1 MKPIILNWLW
11 ITRPIEAQDGHMA
24 TLTALDQVPVRV
36 APARRLPQLFAGLW
50 LYGASMAMQ
59 IRATLG
65 LNPWDVLHEG
75 LEKRTGLSFGLI
87 TAITGVLV
95 LLAWIP
101 LKQKPGI
108 GTIGNVV
115 LIAVSV
121 DVTLAILP
129 APVGLPPRIA
139 LMTLGIVLNAVAFAA
154 YVGSRLGTGPRDGMV
169 TGFCLRTGVS
179 LRLTRTAVELVVLG
193 TGWLL
198 GGTVGIGTILYALG
212 IGPLSQLFLPAFTWR
227 ERSRPACGSPRT

>member
-1 MKPIILNWLW
+1 
-11 ITRPIEAQDGHMA
+11 MA
-24 TLTALDQVPVRV
+24 TSTSLDQVSVRV
-36 APARRLPQLFAGLW
+36 APARRLPQLLAGLW

-95 LLAWIP
+95 LLVWIP

-115 LIAVSV
+115 LVAVSV
-121 DVTLAILP
+121 DVSLAIMP
-129 APVGLPPRIA
+129 APEGLLPRIA
-139 LMTLGIVLNAVAFAA
+139 LMTAGIVLNAVAFAA
-154 YVGSRLGTGPRDGMV
+154 YVGSRLGAGPRDGMV
-169 TGFCLRTGVS
+169 TGFCRRTGVS
-179 LRLTRTAVELVVLG
+179 LRLTRTVIELVVLG

-198 GGTVGIGTILYALG
+198 GGTVGVGTILYALG
-212 IGPLSQLFLPAFTWR
+212 IGPLSQLFLPALTWR

>member
-1 MKPIILNWLW
+1 
-11 ITRPIEAQDGHMA
+11 MA
-24 TLTALDQVPVRV
+24 TLTALDQVSVRV

-75 LEKRTGLSFGLI
+75 LEKHTGLSFGMI

-95 LLAWIP
+95 LLTWIP
-101 LKQKPGI
+101 LKQKPGV

-121 DVTLAILP
+121 DVTLAVLP
-129 APVGLPPRIA
+129 APEGLLPRIT

-169 TGFCLRTGVS
+169 TGFCRRTGVS

-198 GGTVGIGTILYALG
+198 GGTIGIGTILYALG
-212 IGPLSQLFLPAFTWR
+212 IGPLSQLFLPALTWR
-227 ERSRPACGSPRT
+227 ERSRPVCEAPRT

>member
-1 MKPIILNWLW
+1 
-11 ITRPIEAQDGHMA
+11 MA
-24 TLTALDQVPVRV
+24 TLTALDQVSVRV
-36 APARRLPQLFAGLW
+36 APARRLSQLFAGLW

-95 LLAWIP
+95 LLTWIP

-129 APVGLPPRIA
+129 APEGLLPRIA

-169 TGFCLRTGVS
+169 TGFCRRTGVS
-179 LRLTRTAVELVVLG
+179 LRVTRTVVELVVLG
-193 TGWLL
+193 SGWLL

-212 IGPLSQLFLPAFTWR
+212 IGPLSQLFLPALTWR

>member
-1 MKPIILNWLW
+1 M
-11 ITRPIEAQDGHMA
+11 
-24 TLTALDQVPVRV
+24 TALHQIPVRIE
-36 APARRLPQLFAGLW
+36 PTRRLAQLFAGLW

-65 LNPWDVLHEG
+65 LDPWDVLHEG
-75 LEKRTGLSFGLI
+75 LTRRTGLSFGLI
-87 TAITGVLV
+87 TAITGVVV

-101 LKQKPGI
+101 LRQKPGV
-108 GTIGNVV
+108 GTIANVV

-121 DVTLAILP
+121 DVSLAIIP
-129 APVGLPPRIA
+129 EPQGLLPRIV
-139 LMTLGIVLNAVAFAA
+139 LLTLGIVLNAVAFAA
-154 YVGSRLGTGPRDGMV
+154 YVGSRLGPGPRDGMV
-169 TGFCLRTGVS
+169 TGFCRRTGLS
-179 LRLTRTAVELVVLG
+179 LRVVRTVVELLVLG

-212 IGPLSQLFLPAFTWR
+212 IGPLSQLFLPALTWR